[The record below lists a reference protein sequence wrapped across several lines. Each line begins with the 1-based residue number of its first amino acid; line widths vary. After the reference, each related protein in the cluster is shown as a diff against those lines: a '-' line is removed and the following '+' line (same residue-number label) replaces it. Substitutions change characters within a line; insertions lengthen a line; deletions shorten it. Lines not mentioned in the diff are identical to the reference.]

1 MGVFSPGR
9 MPDDCLLHKPAGSVP
24 FHGGRAGLNT
34 SPQQA
39 MPFHLDILDG
49 KIWIQND
56 GTNRPI
62 AVELERSGV
71 PKEDIVLGFH
81 SAENRTHTGYGVG

>member
-1 MGVFSPGR
+1 
-9 MPDDCLLHKPAGSVP
+9 
-24 FHGGRAGLNT
+24 
-34 SPQQA
+34 